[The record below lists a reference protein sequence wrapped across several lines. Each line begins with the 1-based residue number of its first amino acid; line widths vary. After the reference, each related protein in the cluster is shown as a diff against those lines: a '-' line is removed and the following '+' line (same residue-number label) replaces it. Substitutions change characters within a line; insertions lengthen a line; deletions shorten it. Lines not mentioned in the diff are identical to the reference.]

1 MTRTH
6 KRRLNRLNKHLSDTS
21 PLLKGLDILKQLES
35 LPLNTKYYFM
45 YDALKTQFTLF
56 FFHVEYEK
64 LLDENNPFYKVI
76 ISYGTTEEYL
86 EKANAEELVAYEAYM
101 NLDLDRFA
109 EIEKQVFEEWLVS
122 SGFAETVLKATRG
135 HEPSVKEVKRVSGN
149 FNQAGI
155 NLGHRK
161 INETQGREVWPSDIP
176 KDLEIMYEEMRK
188 KIKAKG
194 EINL

>member
-6 KRRLNRLNKHLSDTS
+6 KRRLNRLNKQLNDTP

-45 YDALKTQFTLF
+45 YDALKKQFSNF

-64 LLDENNPFYKVI
+64 LLDENKPFYKFI
-76 ISYGTTEEYL
+76 LSDDTPEEFEAKASEEERQALDELDL
-86 EKANAEELVAYEAYM
+86 EKLHET
-101 NLDLDRFA
+101 
-109 EIEKQVFEEWLVS
+109 EKQVFEEWLVS

-135 HEPSVKEVKRVSGN
+135 HEPSVKEVKRVSGR
-149 FNQAGI
+149 FNRAEI
-155 NLGHRK
+155 NLVHRK
-161 INETQGREVWPSDIP
+161 VNETQGWEVWPTDIP

-188 KIKAKG
+188 KIEAKG
-194 EINL
+194 EIKL

>member
-6 KRRLNRLNKHLSDTS
+6 NRRLKRLNKQLEETT
-21 PLLKGLDILKQLES
+21 PLLKGLDMLKQLES
-35 LPLNTKYYFM
+35 LTPNTKYYFM

-76 ISYGTTEEYL
+76 ISDDTPEEYEAKAGEEERQALDELDL
-86 EKANAEELVAYEAYM
+86 EKLHET
-101 NLDLDRFA
+101 
-109 EIEKQVFEEWLVS
+109 EKQVFEEWLVS

-149 FNQAGI
+149 FNRAGI

-188 KIKAKG
+188 KIEAKG
-194 EINL
+194 RINL